1 MKKLSKMVTLALVLA
16 FLSVAVLGC
25 NSGNQQD
32 AGSNGDQQSAGK
44 GVIVGIEPGAGIMK
58 ATEQAIEDYGL
69 DFDLQDSSSPAM
81 AAALKTA
88 IDSNEWVAVT
98 GWTPH
103 WKFAKWDLKYL
114 DDPKGIYG
122 GEEHIATLVR
132 QGLKDDMPEV
142 YTMLDN
148 FYWEPD
154 DMAAVMV
161 DIEEGLSPDEA
172 AQKWIEENSAKVNEW
187 IPAAEA
193 AEKGTVKLGYV
204 EWDSEIASTH
214 VVKNVLENMG
224 YTVEVIAVDAGIMFA
239 GMGAGE
245 FDGIVAAWLPGT
257 HADYYAEIEDSVENL
272 GPNLEGAKIGL
283 VVPTYVEIDS
293 IEELNDVKDKFK

>member
-1 MKKLSKMVTLALVLA
+1 MKKLTKAVTLALVLA
-16 FLSVAVLGC
+16 FLSVVVLGC
-25 NSGNQQD
+25 NSGNNQQG
-32 AGSNGDQQSAGK
+32 AAGK
-44 GVIVGIEPGAGIMK
+44 GTIVGIEPGAGIMK
-58 ATEQAIEDYGL
+58 ATEQAITDYEL
-69 DFDLQDSSSPAM
+69 DFELQDSSSAAM

-88 IDSNEWVAVT
+88 IDNEEWVVVT

-122 GEEHIATLVR
+122 GEEHIATIVR
-132 QGLKDDMPEV
+132 QGLKEEMPEV
-142 YTMLDN
+142 YAVLDN
-148 FYWEPD
+148 FYWDPN

-161 DIEEGLSPDEA
+161 DIQEGMSPDDA
-172 AQKWIEENSAKVNEW
+172 AQKWIEENSDKVNEW

-193 AEKGTVKLGYV
+193 TEKGTVTLGYV

-214 VVKNVLENMG
+214 VVNNVFENMG
-224 YTVEVIAVDAGIMFA
+224 YEVEAIGVDAGIMFT
-239 GMGAGE
+239 GIGTGE

-257 HADYYAEIEDSVENL
+257 HADYFAEIEDSVENL

-283 VVPTYVEIDS
+283 VVPAYVEIDS
-293 IEELNDVKDKFK
+293 IEELNEVKDKFQ